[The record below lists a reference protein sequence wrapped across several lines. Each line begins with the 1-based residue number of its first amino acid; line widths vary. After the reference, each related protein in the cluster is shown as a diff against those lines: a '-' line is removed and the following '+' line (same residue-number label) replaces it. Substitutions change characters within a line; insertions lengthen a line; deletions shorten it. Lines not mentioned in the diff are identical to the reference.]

1 MSFWQ
6 PYLDKGETS
15 SSLYMS
21 QDIDNDHAAEI
32 CEFYGYTDR
41 EKFVCYSR
49 VCFTEQCV
57 KITM

>member
-6 PYLDKGETS
+6 PYLDKSETS

-49 VCFTEQCV
+49 VWFTEQCV
-57 KITM
+57 K